1 MQTDW
6 QTFLA
11 RSGAEFKDNRLV
23 HFGNPE
29 RELRVVLGGDILC
42 DLSNYAVL
50 AVSGADN
57 SRFLHSQF
65 INDVQSLDKNHSQLN
80 GYCNPK
86 GRLIAN
92 FRVFKREETIYL
104 RLPEEMVEA
113 VIKKLNI
120 YKLRSQVSIKNVSG
134 SFIRI
139 GFSGKTAD
147 KKLAERLDT
156 IPERVNEVH
165 HHNNLTVIRV
175 PGITPSYELYSD
187 EADIQAI
194 WTELDVNSAPVRTE
208 AWKLIEILAGMP
220 HITVPTSEKFVPQML
235 NYQAIDGLS
244 LQKGCYPGQ
253 EIVARMHYLGKLKKR
268 MYLTRI
274 KSDHPPTANQELY
287 SNRQG
292 TGSRTT
298 GNIINAERH
307 PDGDYA
313 ALAVI
318 QIEDAQSTDIY
329 LGGTDGPKLEIAE
342 LPYTIELS
350 KD

>member
-6 QTFLA
+6 QAFLVQN
-11 RSGAEFKDNRLV
+11 GAEFKDNRLV

-29 RELRVVLGGDILC
+29 RELRMALGGDIIC
-42 DLSNYAVL
+42 DLSHYALL
-50 AVSGADN
+50 AVSGTDN

-65 INDVQSLDKNHSQLN
+65 INDIQSLDENHSQLN

-86 GRLIAN
+86 GRFVAN
-92 FRVFKREETIYL
+92 FRVFKRDETTYL
-104 RLPEEMVEA
+104 RLPEEMVEPMT
-113 VIKKLNI
+113 KKLNM

-134 SFIRI
+134 SFVRI

-147 KKLAERLDT
+147 KKLAEALDT
-156 IPERVNEVH
+156 IPAGINEVRH
-165 HHNNLTVIRV
+165 CNNLTVIRV
-175 PGITPSYELYSD
+175 PGITSSYELYSD
-187 EADIQAI
+187 ETGIQAI
-194 WTELDVNSAPVRTE
+194 WARLDVDSAPVGAK
-208 AWKLIEILAGMP
+208 AWKLIEILAGIP
-220 HITVPTSEKFVPQML
+220 HVTLPTSEKFVPQML

-268 MYLTRI
+268 MYLTRV
-274 KSDHPPTANQELY
+274 KSDYLPATNQDLY
-287 SNRQG
+287 SNKQD
-292 TGSRTT
+292 TGSRT

-318 QIEDAQSTDIY
+318 QIDDAQSTNIY
-329 LGGTDGPKLEIAE
+329 LGDAGGPKLEIAE
-342 LPYTIELS
+342 LPYTVKLS
-350 KD
+350 ND